1 MVKWIIPSMTDVV
14 KEAIR
19 NIRKLT
25 EPAREVA
32 KWYEEHPGEIYLAPH
47 LGHLRRCEQITLG
60 QVGEIVLTEA
70 VKRGSVRNGA
80 DKTT

>member
-60 QVGEIVLTEA
+60 QVGESSSPRRSNEDRCV
-70 VKRGSVRNGA
+70 NGA